1 MARKG
6 KIGENT
12 RCVCIGG
19 SPWQTKWSIWMTV
32 SGRKNDL
39 AALKDGPVPRYEAVK
54 QFIRGRIESG
64 EWPAHHRIPS
74 ENDIVAELGVSRM
87 TANRAL
93 RELASEGAITRVQGV
108 GSFVA
113 AHKGSTALLEVRNI
127 AEEIRERGHLHTSR
141 LNLLQEEAAGP
152 EVADSLGLS
161 TGARVFHSIIVH
173 LEDEVPIQIEDR
185 FVNPSVC
192 PNYLKQDFQT
202 TTPNAFLT
210 LVAPITRTEQIVEAV
225 LPKPWESKLLSI
237 GRNEPCLMI
246 RRRTWSEASHVTVA
260 RLLYPGTRY
269 RLEGVS
275 Q

>member
-1 MARKG
+1 
-6 KIGENT
+6 
-12 RCVCIGG
+12 
-19 SPWQTKWSIWMTV
+19 MTAV
-32 SGRKNDL
+32 GRKSDISNFEN
-39 AALKDGPVPRYEAVK
+39 GPVPRYEAVK
-54 QFIRGRIESG
+54 QFIRSRIESG

-74 ENDIVAELGVSRM
+74 ENDIVADLGVSRM

-127 AEEIRERGHLHTSR
+127 ADEIRERGHRHTSR
-141 LNLLQEEAAGP
+141 INLLQEEHASPDVGDA
-152 EVADSLGLS
+152 LGLA

-173 LEDEVPIQIEDR
+173 CENDVPIQIEDR
-185 FVNPSVC
+185 FVNPSIC
-192 PNYLKQDFQT
+192 PNYLGQDFRSM
-202 TTPNAFLT
+202 TPNAYLT

-225 LPKPWESKLLSI
+225 SPKPWESKLLAI

-246 RRRTWSEASHVTVA
+246 RRRTWSDTANVTTA

>member
-1 MARKG
+1 
-6 KIGENT
+6 
-12 RCVCIGG
+12 
-19 SPWQTKWSIWMTV
+19 MTAL
-32 SGRKNDL
+32 GRKNDMS
-39 AALKDGPVPRYEAVK
+39 AFEDQPVPRYEAVK
-54 QFIRGRIESG
+54 KFIRSRIESG

-74 ENDIVAELGVSRM
+74 ENEIVAGLGVSRM

-113 AHKGSTALLEVRNI
+113 VHKGSTALLEVRNI
-127 AEEIRERGHLHTSR
+127 ADEIRARGHLHSAR
-141 LNLLQEEAAGP
+141 INLLQEEPASPEIAG
-152 EVADSLGLS
+152 ALGLA

-173 LEDEVPIQIEDR
+173 LEDDVPIQIEDR

-192 PNYLKQDFQT
+192 PNYLKQDFHG
-202 TTPNAFLT
+202 TTPNAYLT

-225 LPKPWESKLLSI
+225 LPKPWECKLLSI

-246 RRRTWSEASHVTVA
+246 RRRTWSETANVTVA
-260 RLLYPGTRY
+260 RLIYPGTRY

>member
-1 MARKG
+1 
-6 KIGENT
+6 
-12 RCVCIGG
+12 
-19 SPWQTKWSIWMTV
+19 MTV
-32 SGRKNDL
+32 LGRKNEL

-127 AEEIRERGHLHTSR
+127 AEEIRGRGHLHTSR
-141 LNLLQEEAAGP
+141 LNLLQEEAASP
-152 EVADSLGLS
+152 EVADGLGLLR
-161 TGARVFHSIIVH
+161 GARVFHSIIVH

-192 PNYLKQDFQT
+192 PNYLKQEFQT
-202 TTPNAFLT
+202 TTPNAYLT

-225 LPKPWESKLLSI
+225 LPKPWECKLLSI

-246 RRRTWSEASHVTVA
+246 RRRTWSEAANVTVV

>member
-1 MARKG
+1 
-6 KIGENT
+6 
-12 RCVCIGG
+12 
-19 SPWQTKWSIWMTV
+19 MTA
-32 SGRKNDL
+32 SGWTNEMTTF
-39 AALKDGPVPRYEAVK
+39 ALGPVPRYEAVK
-54 QFIRGRIESG
+54 QFIRSRIESG
-64 EWPAHHRIPS
+64 EWPANHRIPS
-74 ENDIVAELGVSRM
+74 ENDIVADLGVSRM

-127 AEEIRERGHLHTSR
+127 ADEIRERGHRHTSR
-141 LNLLQEEAAGP
+141 LTLLEVGP
-152 EVADSLGLS
+152 ASPEIGDALGLP
-161 TGARVFHSIIVH
+161 TGARVFHSIMVH
-173 LEDEVPIQIEDR
+173 CEEEVPIQIEDR
-185 FVNPSVC
+185 FVNPTVC
-192 PNYLKQDFQT
+192 PNYMAQDFSAM
-202 TTPNAFLT
+202 TPNAYLT

-225 LPKPWESKLLSI
+225 LPKPWECKLLAI

-246 RRRTWSEASHVTVA
+246 RRRTWWETATVTTA

>member
-1 MARKG
+1 
-6 KIGENT
+6 
-12 RCVCIGG
+12 
-19 SPWQTKWSIWMTV
+19 MTAL
-32 SGRKNDL
+32 GHKNDL
-39 AALKDGPVPRYEAVK
+39 SAFEDGPVPRYEAVK
-54 QFIRGRIESG
+54 QFVRSRIESG

-74 ENDIVAELGVSRM
+74 ENEIVAELGVSRM

-127 AEEIRERGHLHTSR
+127 AEEISARGHLHASR
-141 LNLLQEEAAGP
+141 INLLEEEPASS
-152 EVADSLGLS
+152 EVADALGLA

-173 LEDEVPIQIEDR
+173 LEDDVPIQIEDR

-192 PNYLKQDFQT
+192 PNYLRQDFGS
-202 TTPNAFLT
+202 TTPNAYLT

-225 LPKPWESKLLSI
+225 LPKPWECKLLSI

-246 RRRTWSEASHVTVA
+246 RRRTWSETANVTVA

>member
-1 MARKG
+1 MTPMERKS
-6 KIGENT
+6 E
-12 RCVCIGG
+12 
-19 SPWQTKWSIWMTV
+19 
-32 SGRKNDL
+32 L
-39 AALKDGPVPRYEAVK
+39 AAFDEGPVPRYEAVK
-54 QFIRGRIESG
+54 QFIRSRIESG

-74 ENDIVAELGVSRM
+74 ENEIVAELRVSRM

-113 AHKGSTALLEVRNI
+113 ASKGSSALLEVRNI
-127 AEEIRERGHLHTSR
+127 ADEIHARGHLHSSR
-141 LNLLQEEAAGP
+141 INLMQAEPASS
-152 EVADSLGLS
+152 EVADALGLA
-161 TGARVFHSIIVH
+161 TGGRVFHSIIVH
-173 LEDEVPIQIEDR
+173 LEDDVPIQIEDR

-192 PNYLKQDFQT
+192 PNYLKQDFGS
-202 TTPNAFLT
+202 TTPNAYLT

-225 LPKPWESKLLSI
+225 LPKPWECKLLAI

-246 RRRTWSEASHVTVA
+246 RRRTWSDTANVTVA

-269 RLEGVS
+269 RLEGIS

>member
-1 MARKG
+1 MTPMERKRD
-6 KIGENT
+6 ITAFE
-12 RCVCIGG
+12 
-19 SPWQTKWSIWMTV
+19 
-32 SGRKNDL
+32 
-39 AALKDGPVPRYEAVK
+39 DGPLPRYEAVK
-54 QFIRGRIESG
+54 QFIRSRIESG

-74 ENDIVAELGVSRM
+74 ENDIVADLGVSRM

-127 AEEIRERGHLHTSR
+127 ADEIRERGHRHTSR
-141 LNLLQEEAAGP
+141 IDLLEEKPASP
-152 EVADSLGLS
+152 EIADALGLA

-173 LEDEVPIQIEDR
+173 AENGVPIQIEDR
-185 FVNPSVC
+185 FVNPVIC
-192 PNYLKQDFQT
+192 PDYLAQDFASL
-202 TTPNAFLT
+202 TPNAYLT

-225 LPKPWESKLLSI
+225 LPQSWECKLLAI

-246 RRRTWSEASHVTVA
+246 RRRTWSDTRNVTVA

-269 RLEGVS
+269 RLEGIS

>member
-1 MARKG
+1 
-6 KIGENT
+6 
-12 RCVCIGG
+12 
-19 SPWQTKWSIWMTV
+19 MTV

-113 AHKGSTALLEVRNI
+113 THKGSTALLEVRNI

-225 LPKPWESKLLSI
+225 LPKPWERKLLSI

-246 RRRTWSEASHVTVA
+246 RRRTWSEAANVTVA